1 MYSIGEKVVLYP
13 GFSVHVVSDIQET
26 AGSTFLKLDDK
37 EEWYNTKNIERI
49 GDTLRELKERVKLL
63 EEHLTP
69 PDPLSYAKIT
79 LTTEMHR
86 MEDKIEYEKV
96 RPTGGDN
103 LIGFLNKRINSLKL
117 ALEKLNAP

>member
-13 GFSVHVVSDIQET
+13 GFSVHVVSDIHET

-37 EEWYNTKNIERI
+37 ERWYNTKNIERI
-49 GDTLRELKERVKLL
+49 GNTLRELKERVKLL

-69 PDPLSYAKIT
+69 PDPLSHAKIV
-79 LTTEMHR
+79 LTAEMHR
-86 MEDKIEYEKV
+86 MEDKKA